1 MARLDGRNGPV
12 ITDSLTDEIGTRR
25 LSDKILSAFNHAYAT
40 GEREIA
46 GLLRQVLEAHE
57 NMNEELRDRRAGF
70 GPLSQADMWVD
81 FVEARNHYKG
91 VSASSAADEAT
102 AVVAME
108 AMKEAYKRWS
118 LS

>member
-1 MARLDGRNGPV
+1 MARLDDRNATSV
-12 ITDSLTDEIGTRR
+12 SDSLTDEIGTRR
-25 LSDKILSAFNHAYAT
+25 LSDKILSAFNHAYAA

-46 GLLRQVLEAHE
+46 GLLRQVLEVHE
-57 NMNEELRDRRAGF
+57 TMNMELRDRRAGF
-70 GPLSQADMWVD
+70 GPLGQADMWVD

-91 VSASSAADEAT
+91 VSANRAADETTAAT
-102 AVVAME
+102 TME